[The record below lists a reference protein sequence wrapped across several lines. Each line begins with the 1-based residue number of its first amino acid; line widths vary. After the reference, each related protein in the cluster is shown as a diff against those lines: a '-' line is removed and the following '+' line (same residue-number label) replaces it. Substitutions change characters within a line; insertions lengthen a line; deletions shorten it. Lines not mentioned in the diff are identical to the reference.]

1 MCTHFSGK
9 GHQVVL
15 AQRKYL
21 NVSYNHQ
28 FVVVFMKDGS
38 IDNIPQVLL
47 VTFGEEEQRLCV
59 PLGCVQQ
66 ALAIRILA
74 QTLEHCPYSARQLLQ
89 ILGLLFVCRLLPMPC
104 ALARPAKPVKINRR
118 MLGIWAVGAA
128 RRKRRL
134 DDGVLALGF
143 VLHVAVAHLKS
154 AIRTATIVA
163 YCKSLCGEIT
173 SRPVEIY
180 HLPTPVGRLNGIE
193 EIFPF
198 LLVASLGRESERRP
212 SIHHV
217 CRHSGMWFG
226 RVGVHDGGG
235 VGGYRNKVS

>member
-1 MCTHFSGK
+1 MSTHFSGK

-28 FVVVFMKDGS
+28 FIVVFVKDGS
-38 IDNIPQVLL
+38 VDDIPQVLL
-47 VTFGEEEQRLCV
+47 VTLGEEEQCLCV

-66 ALAIRILA
+66 TLTIWILA
-74 QTLEHCPYSARQLLQ
+74 QTLKHCPYSARQLLQ
-89 ILGLLFVCRLLPMPC
+89 ILRLLFVRRLLPMPC
-104 ALARPAKPVKINRR
+104 ALAGPAKPVKINRR
-118 MLGIWAVGAA
+118 VLGIWAVGAA

-134 DDGVLALGF
+134 HDGVLALGF

-154 AIRTATIVA
+154 TARTATTVVC
-163 YCKSLCGEIT
+163 CKSLCREIT

-180 HLPTPVGRLNGIE
+180 HLSAPVGRLNGIE

-198 LLVASLGRESERRP
+198 LLIASLGRESERRP

-217 CRHSGMWFG
+217 CWHSGMWFG

-235 VGGYRNKVS
+235 